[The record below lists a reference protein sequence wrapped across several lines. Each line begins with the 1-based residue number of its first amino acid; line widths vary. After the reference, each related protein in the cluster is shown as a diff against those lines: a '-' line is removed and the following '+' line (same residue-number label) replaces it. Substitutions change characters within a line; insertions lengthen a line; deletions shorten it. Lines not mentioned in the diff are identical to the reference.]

1 MKISNQFLVSIVF
14 EMSLIRSKIKFGAQF
29 LLFAKNYSVKSTAFV
44 CPSSANRFVEND
56 EIVSDGVKSYSEVPG
71 PRPLPKPL
79 GNAWRFVAVY
89 LKSNRFCKVQKLD
102 NWKGHVL
109 FHNIC
114 ISCGTLKFVKK
125 KWWKSLVNHPKPNTK
140 SSNLDRKFW
149 IHLQK
154 GPIFNSRAPGSKYI
168 KNLKISMWSN
178 LFSKT
183 ALP

>member
-1 MKISNQFLVSIVF
+1 
-14 EMSLIRSKIKFGAQF
+14 MSLIRSKIKFGEQF

-125 KWWKSLVNHPKPNTK
+125 KWWKSLVNHQNQT
-140 SSNLDRKFW
+140 
-149 IHLQK
+149 QK
-154 GPIFNSRAPGSKYI
+154 VEILS
-168 KNLKISMWSN
+168 
-178 LFSKT
+178 
-183 ALP
+183 